1 MKKLLYSTFIF
12 ASSLVFSQSQNLAKL
27 ANGEMVNFNAI
38 YDQKENL
45 FGYVGI
51 YNYGKTSDTAKKFE
65 YVILD
70 KNLNPIANRD
80 FEGDKFAGGYSAFMD
95 FRENIVLSPKLDRT
109 QLNIFKLKDIV
120 IPRTKIISLK
130 DNSIKNKDYFEYE
143 EDGKFTKLDQ
153 PKNILAQYKE
163 DKIER
168 KSKGYM
174 YESLV
179 YEIKQGGYLALEYRD
194 YKSYSNNNSL
204 IKFDDDKK
212 EIWRY
217 RYNTSGD
224 KKNNESLTLIEKD
237 DDKVYCILQNNAG
250 KEKNFQLLV
259 LDMKTGKEIVKKPIS
274 GLPKNTLDKINSVKT
289 FSFGTLDNSKTLND
303 KIVLV
308 GRNID
313 DNNKY
318 TGFARLVINK
328 NNFEIDTK
336 EITYESLKSQIPKLG
351 NYGTVE
357 AGYFLDPRDFF
368 FLQDGSVGIL
378 LEKYKAE
385 GQYNAPKTTDMVY
398 IYTDKN
404 FNPSVKIFEKEK
416 SKWSNSD
423 YLFSQYINH
432 GKDVVFFYR
441 DYQKEEGAGEKKW
454 NLFINTLID
463 GKFKQEIVPISAKDD
478 FYVSPYVGKEGYI
491 LLREYNKK
499 EKFNNIRLE
508 RLNF

>member
-1 MKKLLYSTFIF
+1 MKKLLFSSLIF
-12 ASSLVFSQSQNLAKL
+12 ASTFAFSQSQNLAKL

-38 YDQKENL
+38 YDQKQNL

-51 YNYGKTSDTAKKFE
+51 YNYGKTNDTSKKFE

-70 KNLNPIANRD
+70 KNLNPIANKE

-95 FRENIVLSPKLDRT
+95 FKDNIVLNPKIDAS
-109 QLNIFKLKDIV
+109 QLNIFKLKEVV

-143 EDGKFTKLDQ
+143 EDGKFTQLDQ
-153 PKNILAQYKE
+153 PKNVMAEYKE
-163 DKIER
+163 NRLER

-174 YESLV
+174 YESYV

-194 YKSYSNNNSL
+194 YKSYINHNSL
-204 IKFDDDKK
+204 IKFDENKK

-217 RYNTSGD
+217 SYNTSGD
-224 KKNNESLTLIEKD
+224 KKINESLTLLEKD
-237 DDKVYCILQNNAG
+237 DDKVYCLLQNNSG

-259 LDMKTGKEIVKKPIS
+259 LDMKTGKEIIKKPIT
-274 GLPKNTLDKINSVKT
+274 GLPKNTLDNITSVKT
-289 FSFGTLDNSKTLND
+289 FSYGTLDNSKTLDD

-308 GRNID
+308 GRDVD
-313 DNNKY
+313 DRNRY
-318 TGFARLVINK
+318 IGFARLIINK
-328 NNFEIDTK
+328 NTFDIDTK
-336 EITYESLKSQIPKLG
+336 EVTYESLKSQIPKLG
-351 NYGTVE
+351 VNGTVE

-368 FLQDGSVGIL
+368 FLNDGSVGIL

-416 SKWSNSD
+416 TRWSNSD
-423 YLFSQYINH
+423 YLFSQYLND

-441 DYQKEEGAGEKKW
+441 DYQKDEAADEKKW

-463 GKFKQEIVPISAKDD
+463 GKFKQEIVPISAKND

-491 LLREYNKK
+491 LLREFNKK